1 MIFELTRCDCQAFH
15 FDIASPF
22 IHNFP
27 PRWAAGYLNNAT
39 VQADLG
45 VPLNFTG
52 FSAVVAQEF
61 EASGDFMK
69 GDGLAILGQMLD
81 RGVKVSL
88 LYGDRDYQCNCE
100 LSPLD
105 TCLGTTNFKLQ
116 GSAVKLLVSPST
128 PASRQR
134 LETQDTP
141 SWQQTLRTLVD

>member
-1 MIFELTRCDCQAFH
+1 MIFELTGCDCQAFH

-52 FSAVVAQEF
+52 FSAVIAQEF

-69 GDGLAILGQMLD
+69 GNGLAILGQMLD

-100 LSPLD
+100 FPSSAYPSSTD
-105 TCLGTTNFKLQ
+105 FISQ
-116 GSAVKLLVSPST
+116 GSAVKLLVLLST
-128 PASRQR
+128 PASRQHSG
-134 LETQDTP
+134 TQGTP
-141 SWQQTLRTLVD
+141 SWQQMLRTLVV

>member
-1 MIFELTRCDCQAFH
+1 MLVAILTSQADSLDNIQAFH

-61 EASGDFMK
+61 EASGDFLK
-69 GDGLAILGQMLD
+69 GNGLAILGQMLD
-81 RGVKVSL
+81 RGVKISL
-88 LYGDRDYQCNCE
+88 LYGDRDYQCNCRSFLP
-100 LSPLD
+100 LSSMR
-105 TCLGTTNFKLQ
+105 G
-116 GSAVKLLVSPST
+116 
-128 PASRQR
+128 
-134 LETQDTP
+134 
-141 SWQQTLRTLVD
+141 